1 MQNMKVDVLEVILVH
16 SEDRDR
22 HSHLIDGTLVFSRD
36 METEEDAAPCRTEL
50 DNVKKGPEGVPED
63 VLPVL
68 LLFCAAY
75 SHILVVL
82 DDEEFYNP
90 QVAGQLVQYGSICL
104 SVLPCDISKFAETS
118 NASSSFL
125 FLYMVGVTPFHFGF
139 FMFLEFIMYVVA

>member
-1 MQNMKVDVLEVILVH
+1 
-16 SEDRDR
+16 
-22 HSHLIDGTLVFSRD
+22 

-75 SHILVVL
+75 SHLLVVL
-82 DDEEFYNP
+82 DDEEFYDH
-90 QVAGQLVQYGSICL
+90 QVVGQFVQHGSICP
-104 SVLPCDISKFAETS
+104 SVLPCDISNFAETS
-118 NASSSFL
+118 NAWSYFL
-125 FLYMVGVTPFHFGF
+125 FLYMVGVTPFHFEF